1 MIYLAT
7 QLSISGLLPFRIA
20 VSVCPYDSE
29 PRPCH
34 RGETDW
40 FIRAAVQWRIDNL
53 MKNKKLTA
61 LKSYIKPVQWSAVLG
76 FDISQAGEL
85 WVVGRGVREVTTQF
99 LLSSVERVSSLVCSR
114 LHAGEGRRPTL
125 ATSCSSWQA
134 GLSGYQQEDPG
145 SRVPALWRAAGPG
158 LRGAGPPV
166 GVDRE
171 RECLP
176 PGQDWAVAQT
186 EHQPAGRGQAG
197 QPQSHYYYYY

>member
-1 MIYLAT
+1 MLGGEGEGSVVASCRSLRNILDLAVTSSGEILVLETPRSVVRLGRCEDSLAPASDWRRGSTVAQAADT
-7 QLSISGLLPFRIA
+7 QL
-20 VSVCPYDSE
+20 
-29 PRPCH
+29 
-34 RGETDW
+34 
-40 FIRAAVQWRIDNL
+40 
-53 MKNKKLTA
+53 
-61 LKSYIKPVQWSAVLG
+61 AVLG
-76 FDISQAGEL
+76 FDISQTGEL